1 MNNDEEFDDRD
12 YDEPSK
18 YRDLDKIEP
27 SELFTSLS
35 NLVFLQSDPF
45 LRMQAFNL
53 GMTDQFIMQMEYKVL
68 RELWAEERT
77 PELAHF
83 LNAQS
88 QMWILSAYE
97 LLRTWRESI
106 KDILN
111 LHRNGGLPNK
121 IASLKAQELSES
133 NIGVVS
139 RVEQLEEVLTKPQLV
154 DVMKAH
160 LDHTY
165 MSFTM
170 LEFLRVNLAKN
181 TNRKK
186 PNLIPML
193 PHGRINK
200 ECGSLDFQL
209 AVGINILGE
218 MNRRDVADSIRGL
231 DLSAPPPS
239 EDDHK
244 SFESWIRGPGQLPPF

>member
-1 MNNDEEFDDRD
+1 MNTDEDFDDRD

-18 YRDLDKIEP
+18 YKNLDEIEP
-27 SELFTSLS
+27 SELFTSLGK
-35 NLVFLQSDPF
+35 LVFLESDPF

-68 RELWAEERT
+68 QELWAEERT

-106 KDILN
+106 KDILK
-111 LHRNGGLPNK
+111 LHKNGGLPNK
-121 IASLKAQELSES
+121 IASLKAQELADS
-133 NIGVVS
+133 NIGVLS
-139 RVEQLEEVLTKPQLV
+139 RIEQLEQVLAKPELV

-181 TNRKK
+181 TTRKK

-209 AVGINILGE
+209 AVGISILGE

-231 DLSAPPPS
+231 DLSAPVPT

-244 SFESWIRGPGQLPPF
+244 SFEAWIRGPGQLPPF